1 MSYIPTQRGTDIQSL
16 KIKISELQEEMRF
29 AGGKHSDL
37 DRCFDRS
44 ETVTGN
50 CEKHGEFKQ
59 LRIWMEYSGRIAEKL
74 SRCPNCITAELEAAQ
89 NSLRAIQTEILN
101 ERANIPERFAGCS
114 FENYQAVNQ
123 SAQTNLYILRDYASA
138 WPQML
143 DAGTSLILTG
153 RPGTGKNH
161 LAVAL
166 AKNIIE
172 QHQATVQL
180 TSVMR
185 IIRAVRRTWG
195 NGSDRSEEEVI
206 AHYTGVDLLIID
218 EVGVQYGS
226 ESEMIILFDIL
237 NTRYERML
245 PTVLISNL
253 TLPQI
258 TQVISERLTDRMVE
272 GGGATLIFDWPSYRS
287 QKGATAV

>member
-1 MSYIPTQRGTDIQSL
+1 MRNNPTQRGADIQSL
-16 KIKISELQEEMRF
+16 KIKISALQEEMRF
-29 AGGKHSDL
+29 AGGKPSDL

-44 ETVTGN
+44 ETVTGT

-59 LRIWMEYSGRIAEKL
+59 LRIWTEYSGRVAEKF
-74 SRCPNCITAELEAAQ
+74 SRCPGCIIAELEAAQ
-89 NSLRAIQTEILN
+89 TSLSAIQTEMLT
-101 ERANIPERFAGCS
+101 ERANIPERFADCS
-114 FENYQAVNQ
+114 FENYQAVNK
-123 SAQTNLYILRDYASA
+123 SAQNNLSILRDYASA
-138 WPQML
+138 WPQIL

-185 IIRAVRRTWG
+185 IIRAVRRTWEK
-195 NGSDRSEEEVI
+195 SSELSEEEVI
-206 AHYTGVDLLIID
+206 ARYTGVDLLIID

-253 TLPQI
+253 ALPQI
-258 TQVISERLTDRMVE
+258 SQVIGDRLTDRMVE
-272 GGGATLIFDWPSYRS
+272 GGGATLVFDWPSYRS
-287 QKGATAV
+287 QKGAPAI

>member
-1 MSYIPTQRGTDIQSL
+1 MSHIPKQRGTDIQSL

-29 AGGKHSDL
+29 AGGKPSDL
-37 DRCFDRS
+37 DRCFDRH
-44 ETVTGN
+44 ETVTGT
-50 CEKHGEFKQ
+50 CEKHGEIKQ
-59 LRIWMEYSGRIAEKL
+59 LRIWTEYSGRVAEKF
-74 SRCPNCITAELEAAQ
+74 SRCPGCITAELEAAQ
-89 NSLRAIQTEILN
+89 NKLRAIQTEILT
-101 ERANIPERFAGCS
+101 ERANIPERFADCS
-114 FENYQAVNQ
+114 FENYQAVNK
-123 SAQTNLYILRDYASA
+123 SAQNNLSILRDYASA
-138 WPQML
+138 WPQIL

-185 IIRAVRRTWG
+185 IIRAVRRTWEK
-195 NGSDRSEEEVI
+195 SSELSEEEVI
-206 AHYTGVDLLIID
+206 ARYTGVDLLIID

-253 TLPQI
+253 ALPQI
-258 TQVISERLTDRMVE
+258 SQVIGDRLTDRMVE
-272 GGGATLIFDWPSYRS
+272 GGGATLVFDWPSYRS
-287 QKGATAV
+287 QKGAPAV

>member
-1 MSYIPTQRGTDIQSL
+1 MRNIPTQRGADIQSL
-16 KIKISELQEEMRF
+16 KTKISALQEEMRF
-29 AGGKHSDL
+29 AGGKPSEL
-37 DRCFDRS
+37 DRCFDRH
-44 ETVTGN
+44 ETVTGT
-50 CEKHGEFKQ
+50 CEKHGEFTQ
-59 LRIWMEYSGRIAEKL
+59 QRIWMEYSGRMAEKF
-74 SRCPNCITAELEAAQ
+74 SRCPQCITAELEAAQ
-89 NSLRAIQTEILN
+89 SSLHAIQTEMLK
-101 ERANIPERFAGCS
+101 ERANIPERFAACS
-114 FENYQAVNQ
+114 FENYQVVNQ
-123 SAQTNLYILRDYASA
+123 SAQKNLAMLKAYAKA

-172 QHQATVQL
+172 QHQASVQL

-195 NGSDRSEEEVI
+195 KGSELSEEEAI

-218 EVGVQYGS
+218 EIGVQYGS

-258 TQVISERLTDRMVE
+258 TQVISERLTDRMIE

-287 QKGATAV
+287 QKGAPAV

>member
-1 MSYIPTQRGTDIQSL
+1 MSHVPTQRGANIQSL
-16 KIKISELQEEMRF
+16 KTIISALQEELSF
-29 AGGKHSDL
+29 AGGKVSVL
-37 DRCFDRS
+37 DRCFDRQ
-44 ETVTGN
+44 ETIAGTCETHGN
-50 CEKHGEFKQ
+50 FQ
-59 LRIWMEYSGRIAEKL
+59 QQRIWTEYSGRVAEKL
-74 SRCPNCITAELEAAQ
+74 SRCPLCIASELNTAQ
-89 NSLRAIQTEILN
+89 TNLRAIQTEMLI

-114 FENYQAVNQ
+114 FENYQAVNK
-123 SAQTNLYILRDYASA
+123 SAQNNLSILRDYANA

-166 AKNIIE
+166 AKSIIE
-172 QHQATVQL
+172 QHQSSVLL

-185 IIRAVRRTWG
+185 IIRAVRRTWEKVSE
-195 NGSDRSEEEVI
+195 NSEEDVI
-206 AHYTGVDLLIID
+206 ALYTGMDLLIID
-218 EVGVQYGS
+218 EVGIQYGS

-253 TLPQI
+253 ALPQI
-258 TQVISERLTDRMVE
+258 SQVIGDRLTDRMVE
-272 GGGATLIFDWPSYRS
+272 GGGATLVFDWPSFRS
-287 QKGATAV
+287 TKGVPAV

>member
-1 MSYIPTQRGTDIQSL
+1 MSHIPTQRGTDIQSL
-16 KIKISELQEEMRF
+16 KATISGLQEEMRF
-29 AGGKHSDL
+29 AGGKPSDL
-37 DRCFDRS
+37 DRCFDRHD
-44 ETVTGN
+44 TLTGI
-50 CEKHGEFKQ
+50 CDEHGEFTQ
-59 LRIWMEYSGRIAEKL
+59 HRIWTEYSGRVAEKF
-74 SRCPNCITAELEAAQ
+74 SRCPKCIAAELEAAQ
-89 NSLRAIQTEILN
+89 NKLRAIQTEILT

-114 FENYQAVNQ
+114 FENYQAVNN
-123 SAQTNLYILRDYASA
+123 SAQNNLSILRDYASV

-172 QHQATVQL
+172 QYQATVLL

-185 IIRAVRRTWG
+185 IIRAVRSTWDK
-195 NGSDRSEEEVI
+195 GSERSEEDVI
-206 AHYTGVDLLIID
+206 ALYTGMDLLIID
-218 EVGVQYGS
+218 EVGIQYGS

-253 TLPQI
+253 SLPQI
-258 TQVISERLTDRMVE
+258 SQVIGDRLTDRMVE
-272 GGGATLIFDWPSYRS
+272 GGGATLVFDWSSYRS
-287 QKGATAV
+287 QKGAPAV

>member
-1 MSYIPTQRGTDIQSL
+1 MSHIPTQRGTDIQSL

-29 AGGKHSDL
+29 AGGKPSDL
-37 DRCFDRS
+37 DRCFDRR
-44 ETVTGN
+44 ETVTGT

-59 LRIWMEYSGRIAEKL
+59 LRIWTEYSGRMAEKF
-74 SRCPNCITAELEAAQ
+74 SRCPSCIHAELEAAQ
-89 NSLRAIQTEILN
+89 NKLRAIQTEILT

-114 FENYQAVNQ
+114 FENYQAVNK
-123 SAQTNLYILRDYASA
+123 SAQDNLSILRDYASA

-166 AKNIIE
+166 AKSIIE
-172 QHQATVQL
+172 QHQATVLL

-185 IIRAVRRTWG
+185 IIRAVRSTWEK
-195 NGSDRSEEEVI
+195 GSERSEEDVI
-206 AHYTGVDLLIID
+206 ALYTGMDMLIID
-218 EVGVQYGS
+218 EIGIQYGS
-226 ESEMIILFDIL
+226 ESEMIILFDIM

-253 TLPQI
+253 SLPQI
-258 TQVISERLTDRMVE
+258 SQVIGDRLTDRMVE
-272 GGGATLIFDWPSYRS
+272 GGGATLVFDWPSYRS
-287 QKGATAV
+287 QKGAPAV